1 MMNENSPIWARLKPA
16 FTAVLSDWPDKSA
29 PRQQKSERPAT
40 VTTASSTT
48 APRLSSTAKGA
59 TSMPTETKNTAPNRS
74 LSGLNRAAMRGACTV
89 PARIDPA
96 MNAPRA
102 EENPMLTASAAMP
115 KHSAIEAT
123 SSISSLTVSRMRLRA
138 LGTTMTLS
146 ANHMM
151 R

>member
-1 MMNENSPIWARLKPA
+1 
-16 FTAVLSDWPDKSA
+16 
-29 PRQQKSERPAT
+29 
-40 VTTASSTT
+40 
-48 APRLSSTAKGA
+48 
-59 TSMPTETKNTAPNRS
+59 
-74 LSGLNRAAMRGACTV
+74 MRGACTV
-89 PARIDPA
+89 PARIAPA

-102 EENPMLTASAAMP
+102 EENPMPTASAAMP

-146 ANHMM
+146 ANHTM